1 MTIGIAAAGSG
12 GHVYPAL
19 AVAEVLVSRGVAPE
33 DIVFFGGDRM
43 EADVIPAAGY
53 PFVQV
58 EIHGIRRSLSADNL
72 TLPLKVRAA
81 GKVIADTIR
90 DRNIGAMVVFGGY
103 VAGPA
108 ALAASK
114 TGIPLIVH
122 EANARPGVAN
132 RLIAR
137 RADTV
142 FVSYAPA
149 LSKLPMAE
157 VVGSPLRS
165 AFGEFDRGATRT
177 GAREQYG
184 LAPDAVVLGIVGGS
198 LGASALNAIA
208 RSLASDDR
216 RRFEIIHMC
225 GQAHVDEFTALA
237 RGVDGWI
244 VRGYEENMPMLYAAS
259 DLVLSRGGAM
269 TVAELHA
276 TRTPAVIV
284 PLPAGGAYQGMNAVD
299 AVDAGG
305 FVLAD
310 QSDTAQILETVT
322 SLLEDPDRLA
332 DMSGALADSP
342 HLSAATIVAERV
354 LEVHDGR

>member
-1 MTIGIAAAGSG
+1 MTVGIAAAGSG

-19 AVAEVLVSRGVAPE
+19 AVAEVLVSKGVAPE
-33 DIVFFGGDRM
+33 DIIFFGGDRM

-58 EIHGIRRSLSADNL
+58 QIHGIRRSLSVDNL
-72 TLPLKVRAA
+72 TLPFKVRTAR
-81 GKVIADTIR
+81 KVIASTIA
-90 DRNIGAMVVFGGY
+90 DRNIAAMVVFGGY

-108 ALAASK
+108 ALAASQ

-122 EANARPGVAN
+122 EANAQPGVAN

-142 FVSYAPA
+142 FASFAPA

-165 AFGEFDRGATRT
+165 GFGDFDRDEMRSA
-177 GAREQYG
+177 ARDRYG
-184 LAPDAVVLGIVGGS
+184 VADDAIVLGIVGGS
-198 LGASALNAIA
+198 LGARALNEMV
-208 RSLASDDR
+208 RSLALDDR
-216 RRFEIIHMC
+216 RRFEIVHIC
-225 GQAHVDEFTALA
+225 GQAHAAEYTAA
-237 RGVDGWI
+237 SAGVGGWL
-244 VRGYEENMPMLYAAS
+244 VKGYEEDMPMLYAAA

-269 TVAELHA
+269 TIAELHA

-284 PLPAGGAYQGMNAVD
+284 PLPAGGAYQGMNAID

-305 FVLAD
+305 FVVVD
-310 QSDTAQILETVT
+310 QSNTAQILETIR
-322 SLLEDPDRLA
+322 SLLANADRLS
-332 DMSGALADSP
+332 DMSDALADSP
-342 HLSAATIVAERV
+342 HLSAATIVAQRV
-354 LEVHDGR
+354 MEVHGER

>member
-19 AVAEVLVSRGVAPE
+19 AVAEVLTSRGVAPE

-43 EADVIPAAGY
+43 EADVIPAAGF
-53 PFVQV
+53 PFVAV
-58 EIHGIRRSLSADNL
+58 DIHGIRRSLSVDNL
-72 TLPLKVRAA
+72 TLPLKVRTARN
-81 GKVIADTIR
+81 VIVDTIR
-90 DRNIGAMVVFGGY
+90 RRNIEAMVVFGGY

-122 EANARPGVAN
+122 EANAQPGIAN

-137 RADTV
+137 KADTV
-142 FVSYAPA
+142 FASYAPA

-165 AFGEFDRGATRT
+165 AFGEFNREETRAA
-177 GAREQYG
+177 AREHYG
-184 LAPDAVVLGIVGGS
+184 VSQDAVVLGIVGGS
-198 LGASALNAIA
+198 LGAAALNQIA
-208 RSLASDDR
+208 RALASQDQR
-216 RRFEIIHMC
+216 SFEMIHIC
-225 GQAHVDEFTALA
+225 GQTHAEEFTDLSE
-237 RGVDGWI
+237 GVDGWI
-244 VRGYEENMPMLYAAS
+244 VRGYEEDMPMLYAAA
-259 DLVLSRGGAM
+259 DLVLSRGGSM

-276 TRTPAVIV
+276 TRTPAVVV
-284 PLPAGGAYQGMNAVD
+284 PLPAGGAYQAMNAID

-305 FVLAD
+305 FVVVD
-310 QSDTAQILETVT
+310 QSDTPQILDTLT
-322 SLLEDPDRLA
+322 SLLNDPDRLEN
-332 DMSGALADSP
+332 MSAALGDSP

-354 LEVHDGR
+354 LEVSHGG

>member
-1 MTIGIAAAGSG
+1 VRVGIAAAGSG

-19 AVAEVLVSRGVAPE
+19 AVAEVLTARGVAKE
-33 DIVFFGGDRM
+33 DIIFFGGDRM
-43 EADVIPAAGY
+43 EADVIPAEGY
-53 PFVQV
+53 PFVEVQ
-58 EIHGIRRSLSADNL
+58 IHGIRRSLSTDNL

-81 GKVIADTIR
+81 RKVIADTII
-90 DRNIGAMVVFGGY
+90 DRSIGAMVVFGGY

-108 ALAASK
+108 ALAARK

-122 EANARPGVAN
+122 EANAQPGVAN

-142 FVSYAPA
+142 FASYAPA

-157 VVGSPLRS
+157 IVGSPLRS
-165 AFGEFDRGATRT
+165 AFGEFDRQALRSA
-177 GAREQYG
+177 ARERYMV
-184 LAPDAVVLGIVGGS
+184 PDEAIVLGIVGGS
-198 LGASALNAIA
+198 LGARALNDITRTLVSDEA
-208 RSLASDDR
+208 RPY
-216 RRFEIIHMC
+216 EIIHIC
-225 GQAHVDEFTALA
+225 GRAHAEEFEALSD
-237 RGVDGWI
+237 GIDGWI
-244 VRGYEENMPMLYAAS
+244 VKGYEDDMPALYAAT

-276 TRTPAVIV
+276 TCTPAVIV

-305 FVLAD
+305 FVVLD
-310 QSDTAQILETVT
+310 QSDTAQILDTVT
-322 SLLEDPDRLA
+322 SLLSDLDRLGQ
-332 DMSGALADSP
+332 MSASLADSP

-354 LEVHDGR
+354 LEVQGG